1 MHSNKKAPKTISGSM
16 SFNIIVWTTS
26 ILFILFFIVPILRL
40 LLYDSPRYL
49 LSQFLSPVNLEGIKI
64 TLLAATVSTVIVV
77 IFGFPLA
84 YILARYQFIGK
95 KMIDAIVELP
105 IMIPHT
111 VVGIALLLV
120 FAKSEPAGPLL
131 SRFGLSFGYSMLA
144 IVMAYM
150 FVSGTYA
157 IKTME
162 EAIKSVHPRIELV
175 ARTLGAS
182 QWQVVRM
189 IIIPQIARSI
199 LTGGILS
206 WGRAMSEVAAIMIV
220 APYVIPTYHQIAGI
234 EVYNQFVSTGMKGAV
249 GLSAVLIIISL
260 IILIVLKV
268 IQYQKIF
275 YMPGVE
281 R

>member
-1 MHSNKKAPKTISGSM
+1 MHSNKKTPKTISGSI

-131 SRFGLSFGYSMLA
+131 SRFGLSFGA

-189 IIIPQIARSI
+189 IIIPQISRSI